1 MIVDNSEMSI
11 MERVLAEPAKYNFD
25 VDTLGECKVDTPLR
39 SCEYV
44 TDADRVLLTTDAARI
59 RKYVADG
66 VEPPSFARAGASE
79 KLFFD
84 PAWTR
89 AAIVTA
95 GGLCPGLN
103 DVIKGVV
110 QILHFEYGVR
120 TIMGIRYG
128 YKGLLS
134 ENALPPIMLTPD
146 IVDTIHEDG
155 GSILGSSRGSGDR
168 VEEIVDTLQR
178 ENINILFCLGGDG
191 TLRGA
196 GEIADEIKRRKLSIS
211 IVGIPKT
218 VDNDLN
224 FVGRTFGFETAVYQT
239 HSVITAAHMEAK
251 GALNGIGLVKL
262 MGRDSGFIAAYA
274 TLANSVVNFCLV
286 PELDFKLEG
295 ENGLLRALERRF
307 SNDKN
312 HCVIVVAEGAGQNL
326 MDESSVGKDASGNLL
341 KKDIGVFLKDAISSH
356 FRKKK
361 QGVSVKYF
369 DPSYSIRSNP
379 AHGTDAILCYLL
391 AKSAVHAAMQGK
403 TKCVAGNLNGQYSIV
418 PIGLATEERQQL
430 NLKGDLW
437 RAVLDVTQQ
446 KSYFDGDRDG
456 DQK

>member
-1 MIVDNSEMSI
+1 MKNDNEDVPIMEKVLSDPESYCCDVDN
-11 MERVLAEPAKYNFD
+11 
-25 VDTLGECKVDTPLR
+25 LGECKVDSPLTC
-39 SCEYV
+39 CEYV
-44 TDADRVLLTTDAARI
+44 SDSDRVVLSTDVNRLRQYA
-59 RKYVADG
+59 ADG
-66 VEPPSFARAGASE
+66 VEPPSFEKAGTAE
-79 KLFFD
+79 KLFFN

-110 QILHFEYGVR
+110 QILHYEYGVR

-128 YKGLLS
+128 YRGLLS
-134 ENALPPIMLTPD
+134 EYALPPMMLTPE

-155 GSILGSSRGSGDR
+155 GSILGSSRGNGDR
-168 VEEIVDTLQR
+168 VPEIVDTLQR

-196 GEIADEIKRRKLSIS
+196 GEIADEIKKRKLQIS

-239 HSVITAAHMEAK
+239 HDVITAAHMEAK

-286 PELDFKLEG
+286 PELDFEIEG
-295 ENGLLRALERRF
+295 RGGLLEALENRF
-307 SNDKN
+307 KSGSS

-326 MDESSVGKDASGNLL
+326 MDKAASARDASGNLL
-341 KKDIGVFLKDAISSH
+341 KKDIGVFLKDSISRH
-356 FRKKK
+356 FK
-361 QGVSVKYF
+361 QTSQSVSVKYF
-369 DPSYSIRSNP
+369 DPSYLIRSTP

-391 AKSAVHAAMQGK
+391 AKNAVHAAMRGK
-403 TKCVAGNLNGQYSIV
+403 TNCVVGNMHGVYSLV
-418 PIGLATEERQQL
+418 PIELATKERQQL
-430 NLKGDLW
+430 NLQGDLW
-437 RAVLDVTQQ
+437 RAVMDVTQQ
-446 KSYFDGDRDG
+446 SGYFGG
-456 DQK
+456 AGHEE